1 MDRKNASE
9 GQEESRRDFMKLAG
23 GVAGAASVG
32 GLSGCLGGNGG
43 GDTATEGDGDED
55 TTTEQTTDSGD
66 GSDGGDSVDELSYW
80 AVGTTNPEE
89 WGDFTDESGIEVDYS
104 AAAWS
109 PGETVTKLVQGTAS
123 QDFDIAGNDTTL
135 TGVLDEQDAIVP
147 TNLQD
152 LSNWEYVYDEI
163 KNSGPTEIDGEQH
176 SLSSVQNGDSV
187 AYLPDEVG
195 DPGSIN
201 SYGIL
206 FDEEFQGKTSLE
218 AGWATAFH
226 KVALYLQRNN
236 MADLESIENPTEED
250 VRTVVD
256 FLLEQKE
263 NGQFRTFWSGW
274 QTAVNLLSKKE
285 VVAMDTWE
293 PVVFA
298 LRDQDMEA
306 EYLEP
311 KEGYS
316 LWAIGPWITNA
327 GAENRE
333 ASESLIN
340 WMMGGWYNA
349 QITTIRGYLS
359 SSELGIDYAE
369 ESEDFDAEF
378 IQQRH
383 EEVRSRF
390 SDDISVVGNRYPD
403 SFSTLNSQWNRLTS

>member
-1 MDRKNASE
+1 MAPNSDTE
-9 GQEESRRDFMKLAG
+9 DHDDESRRSFLKLAG
-23 GVAGAASVG
+23 GVAGASTVG
-32 GLSGCLGGNGG
+32 GLAGCLGGGG
-43 GDTATEGDGDED
+43 GDGDGNN
-55 TTTEQTTDSGD
+55 QTDQTNTDSDGD
-66 GSDGGDSVDELSYW
+66 TQTDDGGSSVSELSYW
-80 AVGTTNPEE
+80 AVGTTNPED
-89 WGDFTDESGIEVDYS
+89 WSSFKDESGINVNYS

-123 QDFDIAGNDTTL
+123 QDFDLAGNDTTL
-135 TGVLDEQDAIVP
+135 TSVLQEQGAIKP
-147 TNLQD
+147 TNLQE
-152 LSNWEYVYDEI
+152 LPNWERVYDEV
-163 KNSGPTEIDGEQH
+163 KNSGPTEVDGEQH

-187 AYLPDEVG
+187 AYLTDEVG
-195 DPGSIN
+195 DPGSVN

-206 FDEEFQGKTSLE
+206 FDEEFQGKTSME

-226 KVALYLQRNN
+226 KVALYLKRNN
-236 MADLESIENPTEED
+236 MAEIEDLENPSESD
-250 VRTVVD
+250 VDAVIS
-256 FLLEQKE
+256 FLLEQKN

-298 LRDQDMEA
+298 LRDQGMNA

-316 LWAIGPWITNA
+316 LWAIGPWMTNK
-327 GAENRE
+327 GAKNRDAAE
-333 ASESLIN
+333 DLVN

-359 SSELGIDYAE
+359 SSDLGIEYAE
-369 ESEDFDAEF
+369 DSEDFDAEF
-378 IQQRH
+378 IEQRH

-390 SDDISVVGNRYPD
+390 SDDISVFGERYPD
-403 SFSTLNSQWNRLTS
+403 TFSYMNSQWNRLTS

>member
-1 MDRKNASE
+1 MASNSDSE
-9 GQEESRRDFMKLAG
+9 NHGDSTRRDFMKVAG
-23 GVAGAASVG
+23 GVAGASTVG
-32 GLSGCLGGNGG
+32 GLAGCLGGGDGG
-43 GDTATEGDGDED
+43 GEN
-55 TTTEQTTDSGD
+55 EQTDGTDSSGG
-66 GSDGGDSVDELSYW
+66 GSDDQTDDSGSSVDELSYW
-80 AVGTTNPEE
+80 GVGTTNPEDWSGFE
-89 WGDFTDESGIEVDYS
+89 DESGISVNYS

-123 QDFDIAGNDTTL
+123 NDFHLAGNDTTL
-135 TGVLDEQDAIVP
+135 TGVLHEQDAIKP
-147 TNLQD
+147 TDLQE
-152 LSNWEYVYDEI
+152 LPNWEHVYDEV
-163 KNSGPTEIDGEQH
+163 KNSAPTEIDGEQH
-176 SLSSVQNGDSV
+176 TLSSVQNGDSV
-187 AYLPDEVG
+187 AYLTDEVG

-206 FDEEFQGKTSLE
+206 FDEEFKGKTSIE
-218 AGWATAFH
+218 ANWATAFH
-226 KVALYLQRNN
+226 KVALYLKHNN
-236 MADLESIENPTEED
+236 MADIGDIANPSED
-250 VRTVVD
+250 DIDKVVN
-256 FLLEQKE
+256 FLLEQKN

-298 LRDQDMEA
+298 LRDQDMNA

-316 LWAIGPWITNA
+316 LWAIGPWMTNK

-333 ASESLIN
+333 ASEKLVN

-349 QITTIRGYLS
+349 QITTIRGYLT
-359 SSELGIDYAE
+359 SSELGIQHAE

-378 IQQRH
+378 IKQRH

-390 SDDISVVGNRYPD
+390 SDDVSVFGQRYPET
-403 SFSTLNSQWNRLTS
+403 FSYMNSQWNRLTS

>member
-1 MDRKNASE
+1 MQRRHDTEDQDSE
-9 GQEESRRDFMKLAG
+9 TRRNFLKLSG
-23 GVAGAASVG
+23 GLAGAAAVG
-32 GLSGCLGGNGG
+32 GLAGC
-43 GDTATEGDGDED
+43 AGDGDDGAD
-55 TTTEQTTDSGD
+55 TTTEDSGNGD
-66 GSDGGDSVDELSYW
+66 DTTTEDSNGGDGVEELSYW
-80 AVGTTNPEE
+80 AVGTTNPED
-89 WGDFTDESGIEVDYS
+89 WSDFTEETGIDVSYS

-109 PGETVTKLVQGTAS
+109 PGETVTKLIQGTAS
-123 QDFDIAGNDTTL
+123 TDFHLAGNDTTL
-135 TGVLDEQDAIVP
+135 TQVLHEQDAIKP

-152 LSNWEYVYDEI
+152 LENWEHVYDEI

-195 DPGSIN
+195 DPGSID

-206 FDEEFQGKTSLE
+206 FDEEFAGKTSLE

-226 KVALYLQRNN
+226 KVALYLQHNN
-236 MADLESIENPTEED
+236 LEDLENIAEPTESD
-250 VRTVVD
+250 IDKVVN

-263 NGQFRTFWSGW
+263 AGQFRTFWSGW

-298 LRDQDMEA
+298 LRDEGMEA

-316 LWAIGPWITNA
+316 LWAIGPWLTNK
-327 GAENRE
+327 GAENRA
-333 ASESLIN
+333 ASEKLVN
-340 WMMGGWYNA
+340 WMMDGWYNA

-359 SSELGIDYAE
+359 SSELGIQYAE
-369 ESEDFDAEF
+369 ESDDFDADF
-378 IQQRH
+378 IEGRH
-383 EEVRSRF
+383 QEVRQRF
-390 SDDISVVGNRYPD
+390 SDDVSVFGNRYPET
-403 SFSTLNSQWNRLTS
+403 FSYMNEQWNRLTS

>member
-1 MDRKNASE
+1 MAPNSDTENQ
-9 GQEESRRDFMKLAG
+9 GDESRRGFLKLAG
-23 GVAGAASVG
+23 GVAGASTVG
-32 GLSGCLGGNGG
+32 GLAGCLGGG
-43 GDTATEGDGDED
+43 GDGDEGEE
-55 TTTEQTTDSGD
+55 EQTEDMETDGD
-66 GSDGGDSVDELSYW
+66 QDTQTEENGDSVSQLSYW
-80 AVGTTNPEE
+80 GVGTTNPEDWSGFE
-89 WGDFTDESGIEVDYS
+89 DETGISVNYS

-123 QDFDIAGNDTTL
+123 ENFHLAGNDTTL
-135 TGVLDEQDAIVP
+135 TGVLAEQDVIHP

-152 LSNWEYVYDEI
+152 LPNWEHVYDEV

-187 AYLPDEVG
+187 AYLTDEVG
-195 DPGSIN
+195 DPGSID

-206 FDEEFQGKTSLE
+206 FDEEFKGKTSLE
-218 AGWATAFH
+218 AGWATAYH
-226 KVALYLQRNN
+226 KVALYLQDNN
-236 MADLESIENPTEED
+236 MADIENIEEPTEAD
-250 VRTVVD
+250 IDAVVD
-256 FLLEQKE
+256 FLLEQK
-263 NGQFRTFWSGW
+263 NDGQFRTFWSGW

-298 LRDQDMEA
+298 LRDEDMNA

-316 LWAIGPWITNA
+316 LWAIGPWLTNK
-327 GAENRE
+327 GAENRDAAE
-333 ASESLIN
+333 DLVN

-369 ESEDFDAEF
+369 DSEDFDAEF

-390 SDDISVVGNRYPD
+390 SDDVSVFGNRYPET
-403 SFSTLNSQWNRLTS
+403 FSYMNSQWNRLTS